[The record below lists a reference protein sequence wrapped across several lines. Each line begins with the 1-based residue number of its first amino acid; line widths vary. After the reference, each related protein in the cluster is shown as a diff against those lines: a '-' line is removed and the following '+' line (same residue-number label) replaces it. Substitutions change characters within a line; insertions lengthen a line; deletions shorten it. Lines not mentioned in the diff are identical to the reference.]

1 VVEMKTINFNYAD
14 AAVVARD
21 TCAKADAMGSIVT
34 VRALQK
40 SLAKFGRETTP
51 LSVRTLIFN
60 PYVTKEFKP
69 GHSPSRKRLNALLDH
84 RRGHSIAI
92 GMEEADGA
100 GWKGHLVLIAKNS
113 EGVWLI
119 DPTLNQA
126 NRPEHNIW
134 MLPIGIQVNED
145 FGETDGSR
153 AILRLN
159 DCAVMY
165 SAFPSDL
172 SYQNVKDWSLQ
183 SDEFDVDKLSNQ
195 IFERLLAGA

>member
-1 VVEMKTINFNYAD
+1 MKTIDFNFAD

-21 TCAKADAMGSIVT
+21 TCAKADVMGSIVT
-34 VRALQK
+34 VRALHQA
-40 SLAKFGRETTP
+40 LAKFGRETIP

-69 GHSPSRKRLNALLDH
+69 GQSPSRKRLNALLDH
-84 RRGHSIAI
+84 KRGHSVAI
-92 GMEEADGA
+92 GMEEADGD
-100 GWKGHLVLIAKNS
+100 GWKGHLVLMAKNS

-145 FGETDGSR
+145 FGATDGSR

-183 SDEFDVDKLSNQ
+183 SDEFDVDTLSNQ
-195 IFERLLAGA
+195 IFERLLSGV